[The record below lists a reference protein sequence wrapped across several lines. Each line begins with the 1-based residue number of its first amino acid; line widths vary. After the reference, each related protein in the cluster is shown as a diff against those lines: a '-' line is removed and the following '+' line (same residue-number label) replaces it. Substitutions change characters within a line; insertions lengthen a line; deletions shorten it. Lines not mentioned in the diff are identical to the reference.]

1 MRKQILLFGLLTAI
15 VVPFFAAVGADGN
28 GGYAGSFF
36 QVAIGARPTAM
47 GGAYLAIS
55 NDGAGPLYNPAGLA
69 DLKFPLFG
77 SSYRAMQLGRKLGYI
92 TALFP
97 VRNKATLGV
106 HWLYAGSGS
115 VQVRNS
121 NGQLDDD
128 YYYNLGGS
136 DFSLNSHV
144 FGLVFAKRFSDAIAA
159 GAKLNYLVASFP
171 QTHANGISFDFGGTL
186 YVDELLGREN
196 KDKLPI
202 RDVRVALVVRHIGGE
217 YKWTDDKWMAAYT
230 TGGLSSEQ
238 TDKIPVDVGLGL
250 SGRLLKDKL
259 LLATDLVKNQYQA
272 FVFHGGAEYFVTPE
286 LALRGGYGD
295 KQFGIGTGYVIKLG
309 TQALA
314 IDYAFASEKSGAGAG
329 SEHIFSFDLLFK

>member
-1 MRKQILLFGLLTAI
+1 MRKQILLLGIMTAI
-15 VVPFFAAVGADGN
+15 VLPFCAAMGADGD

-36 QVAIGARPTAM
+36 QVGIGARPVAM

-77 SSYRAMQLGRKLGYI
+77 SSYRAMQLGRKMGYV

-97 VRNKATLGV
+97 VRNQATLGV

-115 VQVRNS
+115 VTVR
-121 NGQLDDD
+121 D
-128 YYYNLGGS
+128 GS
-136 DFSLNSHV
+136 GVDEGRDFSFNNHA
-144 FGLVFAKRFSDAIAA
+144 FGVVFAKRFSDVFAA

-171 QTHANGISFDFGGTL
+171 KTHANGIAFDFGGTL
-186 YVDELLGREN
+186 YVDELLGRE
-196 KDKLPI
+196 KRDQLPV
-202 RDVRVALVVRHIGGE
+202 RDLRLALVVRHIGGE
-217 YKWTDDKWMAAYT
+217 YRWTDEKYLAAYA

-238 TDKIPVDVGLGL
+238 NDKIPVDAGLGL
-250 SGRLLKDKL
+250 SGRLFKDKL

-272 FVFHGGAEYFVTPE
+272 FVFHGGAEFFVTPE

-314 IDYAFASEKSGAGAG
+314 IDYAFASDKAGAG
-329 SEHIFSFDLLFK
+329 SEHIFSFDLLLK